1 MANQHHRVFGS
12 LFFLFHQGKL
22 LWLLNAPV
30 VGAWFRVVLRIHG
43 KRSAI
48 GSNPA
53 TLILPHAIFW
63 REGSQLKAEFR
74 AHNKFAKRLYFAFR
88 PLWWAIHFWDW
99 CIADRWI
106 PELSFNFATLTAY
119 PDANPETTSVD
130 GQATHDYGPGLGQT
144 WAIIIAAVGTGAAD
158 SATTHSMPFF
168 QSDSG
173 TGNWKQLGRGIALFD
188 TSSLTAA
195 AIISAAIQSFY
206 GSAKADALGITP
218 DANIVSSAPA
228 SNTALATGDFDS
240 LGAAAWCDTAVTYAN
255 WLITGYNDFAYNAT
269 GLAGISKTG
278 ITKTGIRNAN
288 YDISGTPPAW
298 SASLVSRLVWISAD
312 TAGTTTDPKLV
323 VTFALPSWNYYAQQ

>member
-1 MANQHHRVFGS
+1 
-12 LFFLFHQGKL
+12 
-22 LWLLNAPV
+22 
-30 VGAWFRVVLRIHG
+30 
-43 KRSAI
+43 
-48 GSNPA
+48 
-53 TLILPHAIFW
+53 
-63 REGSQLKAEFR
+63 
-74 AHNKFAKRLYFAFR
+74 
-88 PLWWAIHFWDW
+88 
-99 CIADRWI
+99 
-106 PELSFNFATLTAY
+106 
-119 PDANPETTSVD
+119 
-130 GQATHDYGPGLGQT
+130 
-144 WAIIIAAVGTGAAD
+144 
-158 SATTHSMPFF
+158 MPFF

-228 SNTALATGDFDS
+228 SNTALAAGDFDS

-255 WLITGYNDFAYNAT
+255 WFITGYNDFAYNAT

-288 YDISGTPPAW
+288 YDISGTPPTW
-298 SASLVSRLVWISAD
+298 SASVVSRLAWISAD